1 MTIILK
7 RLKCFIARMRQ
18 SMVSYLCFWQILF
31 AMSFPSFTGEINKQ
45 IDKLILENSSDVHNK
60 PYLVHYNHK
69 KVIEKIKLLSS
80 QNNFL
85 IKYASSKFQSQ
96 IFVTLLYNH
105 TRLESNCLLERT
117 IPRSPPLILS
127 SFFN

>member
-7 RLKCFIARMRQ
+7 RLKCFISRMKQ
-18 SMVSYLCFWQILF
+18 SMVFYLCFWQILF

-60 PYLVHYNHK
+60 PYLVNYNHK
-69 KVIEKIKLLSS
+69 KVTENIKLLSS

-96 IFVTLLYNH
+96 IFVNLLYNY

-127 SFFN
+127 